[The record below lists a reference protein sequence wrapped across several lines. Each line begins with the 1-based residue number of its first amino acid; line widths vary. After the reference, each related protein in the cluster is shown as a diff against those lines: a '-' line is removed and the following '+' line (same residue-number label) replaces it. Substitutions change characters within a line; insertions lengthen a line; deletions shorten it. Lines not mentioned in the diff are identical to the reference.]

1 MVTMFSFGDIAQKE
15 NPSFA
20 FMDILRVMH
29 LMMVILIMWGSIAF
43 GMISMRK
50 CITDSL
56 RI

>member
-29 LMMVILIMWGSIAF
+29 LMMVILIMRGLIAF
-43 GMISMRK
+43 DMNSMRK
-50 CITDSL
+50 CTVDSH